1 MKKGNSKVITIILG
15 ILALVVAIALL
26 KVLSPL
32 LFVGGLIG
40 IWYFIKKKPNKQY
53 RNIAIAI
60 TLVGFF
66 GTALFNK
73 PTSETKSTTTSSTV
87 TTTSKSKEET
97 KSSEELAASKAS
109 SEAAASKASEEKA
122 KKEAETK
129 ASMEA
134 AAAQKAKE
142 EAEKKD
148 PATYPTQT
156 YDEMARNGDS
166 HAGEKIQITGKV
178 IQVQDSDDGGAT
190 LRVATSAD
198 GYDDVYLV
206 QIMSSEWKGHRLLED
221 DQITIYGTVY
231 GLYSYKTV
239 MGNTQTVP
247 SNNRSILLIYKQ
259 KSPTLKF
266 WSRRA

>member
-1 MKKGNSKVITIILG
+1 MKKGNSKVVPIVLG
-15 ILALVVAIALL
+15 IIALVVAIALL

-40 IWYFIKKKPNKQY
+40 IWYFIKKKPSKQY

-60 TLVGFF
+60 TLVGLF

-73 PTSETKSTTTSSTV
+73 SNSETKSTTTSSTV
-87 TTTSKSKEET
+87 TTTSKSK
-97 KSSEELAASKAS
+97 SSEELAASEAS

-134 AAAQKAKE
+134 AAAQEAKE

-148 PATYPTQT
+148 PATYPTQA

-190 LRVATSAD
+190 LRVATSAN

-221 DQITIYGTVY
+221 DQITIYGTAY
-231 GLYSYKTV
+231 GLYSYETV

-247 SNNRSILLIYKQ
+247 AIIAVFY
-259 KSPTLKF
+259 
-266 WSRRA
+266 

>member
-66 GTALFNK
+66 GAALFNK

-247 SNNRSILLIYKQ
+247 AIIAVFY
-259 KSPTLKF
+259 
-266 WSRRA
+266 

>member
-97 KSSEELAASKAS
+97 KSSEEL
-109 SEAAASKASEEKA
+109 AASKASEEKA

-247 SNNRSILLIYKQ
+247 AIIAVFY
-259 KSPTLKF
+259 
-266 WSRRA
+266 

>member
-1 MKKGNSKVITIILG
+1 MKKGNSKVVPIVLG
-15 ILALVVAIALL
+15 IIALVVAIALL

-32 LFVGGLIG
+32 LFVGVLIG
-40 IWYFIKKKPNKQY
+40 IWYFIKKKPSKQY

-60 TLVGFF
+60 TLVGLF

-73 PTSETKSTTTSSTV
+73 SNSETKSTTTSSTV
-87 TTTSKSKEET
+87 TTTSKS

-134 AAAQKAKE
+134 AAAQEAKE

-148 PATYPTQT
+148 PATYPTQA

-190 LRVATSAD
+190 LRVATSAN

-221 DQITIYGTVY
+221 DQITIYGTAY
-231 GLYSYKTV
+231 GLYSYETV

-247 SNNRSILLIYKQ
+247 AIIAVFY
-259 KSPTLKF
+259 
-266 WSRRA
+266 

>member
-1 MKKGNSKVITIILG
+1 MKKGNSKVVPIVLG
-15 ILALVVAIALL
+15 IIALVVAIALL

-247 SNNRSILLIYKQ
+247 AIIAVFY
-259 KSPTLKF
+259 
-266 WSRRA
+266 

>member
-1 MKKGNSKVITIILG
+1 MKKGNSKVVPIVLG
-15 ILALVVAIALL
+15 IIALVVAIALL

-60 TLVGFF
+60 TLVGLF

-73 PTSETKSTTTSSTV
+73 SNSETKSTTTSSTV
-87 TTTSKSKEET
+87 TTTSKS

-109 SEAAASKASEEKA
+109 SEAAASKASEKKA

-134 AAAQKAKE
+134 AAAQEAKE

-148 PATYPTQT
+148 PATYPTQA

-190 LRVATSAD
+190 LRVATSAN

-206 QIMSSEWKGHRLLED
+206 QIMSSEWQGHRLLED
-221 DQITIYGTVY
+221 DQITIYGTAY
-231 GLYSYKTV
+231 GLYSYETV

-247 SNNRSILLIYKQ
+247 AIIAVFY
-259 KSPTLKF
+259 
-266 WSRRA
+266 

>member
-32 LFVGGLIG
+32 LFVGGLNG

-247 SNNRSILLIYKQ
+247 AIIAVFY
-259 KSPTLKF
+259 
-266 WSRRA
+266 

>member
-247 SNNRSILLIYKQ
+247 AIIVRKTRILMK
-259 KSPTLKF
+259 
-266 WSRRA
+266 

>member
-178 IQVQDSDDGGAT
+178 IQVQDSDNGGAT

-247 SNNRSILLIYKQ
+247 AIIAVFY
-259 KSPTLKF
+259 
-266 WSRRA
+266 

>member
-1 MKKGNSKVITIILG
+1 MKKGNSKVVPIVLG
-15 ILALVVAIALL
+15 IIALVVAIALL

-53 RNIAIAI
+53 GNIAIAI
-60 TLVGFF
+60 TLVGLF

-73 PTSETKSTTTSSTV
+73 SNSETKSTTTSSTV
-87 TTTSKSKEET
+87 TTTSKS

-134 AAAQKAKE
+134 AAAQEAKE

-190 LRVATSAD
+190 LRVATSAN

-206 QIMSSEWKGHRLLED
+206 QIMSSEWQGHRLLEE
-221 DQITIYGTVY
+221 DQITIYGTAY
-231 GLYSYKTV
+231 GLYSYETV

-247 SNNRSILLIYKQ
+247 AIIAVFY
-259 KSPTLKF
+259 
-266 WSRRA
+266 

>member
-1 MKKGNSKVITIILG
+1 MKKGNSKVVPIVLG
-15 ILALVVAIALL
+15 IIALVVAIALL

-190 LRVATSAD
+190 LRVATSAN
-198 GYDDVYLV
+198 GYDDIYLV

-247 SNNRSILLIYKQ
+247 AIIAVFY
-259 KSPTLKF
+259 
-266 WSRRA
+266 

>member
-1 MKKGNSKVITIILG
+1 MKKGNSKVVPIVLG
-15 ILALVVAIALL
+15 IIALVVAIALL

-60 TLVGFF
+60 TLVGLF

-73 PTSETKSTTTSSTV
+73 SNSETKSTTTSSTV
-87 TTTSKSKEET
+87 TTTSKS

-134 AAAQKAKE
+134 AAAQEAKE

-148 PATYPTQT
+148 PATYPTQA

-190 LRVATSAD
+190 LRVATSAN

-221 DQITIYGTVY
+221 DQITIYGTAY
-231 GLYSYKTV
+231 GLYSYETV

-247 SNNRSILLIYKQ
+247 AIIAVFY
-259 KSPTLKF
+259 
-266 WSRRA
+266 

>member
-1 MKKGNSKVITIILG
+1 MKKGNSKVVPIVLG
-15 ILALVVAIALL
+15 IIALVVAIALL

-73 PTSETKSTTTSSTV
+73 PTSETKSTTTNSTV
-87 TTTSKSKEET
+87 TTTSKSKAET

-148 PATYPTQT
+148 PTTYPTQT

-206 QIMSSEWKGHRLLED
+206 QIMSSEWKSHRLLED

-247 SNNRSILLIYKQ
+247 AIIAVFY
-259 KSPTLKF
+259 
-266 WSRRA
+266 

>member
-87 TTTSKSKEET
+87 TTTS

-247 SNNRSILLIYKQ
+247 AIIAVFY
-259 KSPTLKF
+259 
-266 WSRRA
+266 

>member
-1 MKKGNSKVITIILG
+1 MKKGNSKVVPIVLG
-15 ILALVVAIALL
+15 IIALVVAIALL

-60 TLVGFF
+60 TLVGLF

-73 PTSETKSTTTSSTV
+73 SISETKSTTTSSTV
-87 TTTSKSKEET
+87 TTTSKS

-134 AAAQKAKE
+134 AAAQEAKE

-148 PATYPTQT
+148 PATYPTQA

-190 LRVATSAD
+190 LRVATSAN

-221 DQITIYGTVY
+221 DQITIYGTAY
-231 GLYSYKTV
+231 GLYSYETV

-247 SNNRSILLIYKQ
+247 AIIAVFY
-259 KSPTLKF
+259 
-266 WSRRA
+266 

>member
-1 MKKGNSKVITIILG
+1 MKKGNSKVVPIVLG
-15 ILALVVAIALL
+15 IIALVVAIALL

-60 TLVGFF
+60 TLVGLF

-73 PTSETKSTTTSSTV
+73 PISETKSTTTSSTV
-87 TTTSKSKEET
+87 TTTSKS

-134 AAAQKAKE
+134 AAAQEAKE

-148 PATYPTQT
+148 PATYPTQA

-190 LRVATSAD
+190 LRVATSAN

-206 QIMSSEWKGHRLLED
+206 QIMSSEWQGHRLLED
-221 DQITIYGTVY
+221 DQITIYGTAY
-231 GLYSYKTV
+231 GLYSYETV

-247 SNNRSILLIYKQ
+247 AIIAVFY
-259 KSPTLKF
+259 
-266 WSRRA
+266 

>member
-206 QIMSSEWKGHRLLED
+206 QIMSSEWKGHRLLEN

-247 SNNRSILLIYKQ
+247 AIIAVFY
-259 KSPTLKF
+259 
-266 WSRRA
+266 

>member
-134 AAAQKAKE
+134 DAAQKAKE

-247 SNNRSILLIYKQ
+247 AIIAVFY
-259 KSPTLKF
+259 
-266 WSRRA
+266 

>member
-129 ASMEA
+129 ASTEA

-247 SNNRSILLIYKQ
+247 AIIAVFY
-259 KSPTLKF
+259 
-266 WSRRA
+266 

>member
-156 YDEMARNGDS
+156 YDEMARNGNS

-247 SNNRSILLIYKQ
+247 AIIAVFY
-259 KSPTLKF
+259 
-266 WSRRA
+266 

>member
-190 LRVATSAD
+190 LRIATSAD

-247 SNNRSILLIYKQ
+247 AIIAVFY
-259 KSPTLKF
+259 
-266 WSRRA
+266 

>member
-156 YDEMARNGDS
+156 YDEMARNGES

-247 SNNRSILLIYKQ
+247 AIIAVFY
-259 KSPTLKF
+259 
-266 WSRRA
+266 

>member
-1 MKKGNSKVITIILG
+1 MKKGNSKVVPIVLG
-15 ILALVVAIALL
+15 IIALVVAIALL

-53 RNIAIAI
+53 ANIAIAI
-60 TLVGFF
+60 TLVGLF

-73 PTSETKSTTTSSTV
+73 SNSETKSTTTSSTV
-87 TTTSKSKEET
+87 TTTSKS

-134 AAAQKAKE
+134 AAAQEAKE

-148 PATYPTQT
+148 PATYPTQA

-190 LRVATSAD
+190 LRVATSAN

-206 QIMSSEWKGHRLLED
+206 QIMSSEWQGHRLLED
-221 DQITIYGTVY
+221 DQITIYGTAY
-231 GLYSYKTV
+231 GLYSYETV

-247 SNNRSILLIYKQ
+247 AIIAVFY
-259 KSPTLKF
+259 
-266 WSRRA
+266 

>member
-247 SNNRSILLIYKQ
+247 AIIAVFY
-259 KSPTLKF
+259 
-266 WSRRA
+266 

>member
-1 MKKGNSKVITIILG
+1 MKKGNSKVVPIVLG
-15 ILALVVAIALL
+15 IIALVVAIALL

-53 RNIAIAI
+53 GNIAIAI
-60 TLVGFF
+60 TLVGLF

-73 PTSETKSTTTSSTV
+73 SNSETKSTTTSSTV
-87 TTTSKSKEET
+87 TTTSKSK
-97 KSSEELAASKAS
+97 SSEELAASKASSEAAASKAS

-134 AAAQKAKE
+134 AAAQEAKE

-148 PATYPTQT
+148 PATYPTQP

-190 LRVATSAD
+190 LRVATSAN

-221 DQITIYGTVY
+221 DQITIYGTAY
-231 GLYSYKTV
+231 GLYSYETV

-247 SNNRSILLIYKQ
+247 AIIAVFY
-259 KSPTLKF
+259 
-266 WSRRA
+266 

>member
-1 MKKGNSKVITIILG
+1 MKKGNSKVVPIVLG
-15 ILALVVAIALL
+15 IIALVVAIALL

-53 RNIAIAI
+53 GNIAIAI
-60 TLVGFF
+60 TLVGLF

-73 PTSETKSTTTSSTV
+73 SNSETKSTTTSSTV
-87 TTTSKSKEET
+87 TTTSKSK
-97 KSSEELAASKAS
+97 SSEELAASKASSEAAASKAS

-134 AAAQKAKE
+134 AAAQEAKE

-148 PATYPTQT
+148 PATYPTQA

-190 LRVATSAD
+190 LRVATSAN

-221 DQITIYGTVY
+221 DQITIYGTAY
-231 GLYSYKTV
+231 GLYSYETV

-247 SNNRSILLIYKQ
+247 AIIAVFY
-259 KSPTLKF
+259 
-266 WSRRA
+266 

>member
-166 HAGEKIQITGKV
+166 HAGEKIQITGRV

-206 QIMSSEWKGHRLLED
+206 QIMSSEWKGHRLLEN

-247 SNNRSILLIYKQ
+247 AIIAVFY
-259 KSPTLKF
+259 
-266 WSRRA
+266 

>member
-66 GTALFNK
+66 GTVLFNK

-122 KKEAETK
+122 KKKAETK

-247 SNNRSILLIYKQ
+247 AIIAVFY
-259 KSPTLKF
+259 
-266 WSRRA
+266 

>member
-1 MKKGNSKVITIILG
+1 MKKGNSKVVPIVLG
-15 ILALVVAIALL
+15 IIALVVAIALL

-53 RNIAIAI
+53 GNIAIAI
-60 TLVGFF
+60 TLVGLF

-73 PTSETKSTTTSSTV
+73 SISETKSTTTSSTV
-87 TTTSKSKEET
+87 TTTSKS

-134 AAAQKAKE
+134 AAAQEAKE

-148 PATYPTQT
+148 PATYPTQA

-190 LRVATSAD
+190 LRVATSAN

-221 DQITIYGTVY
+221 DQITIYGTAY
-231 GLYSYKTV
+231 GLYSYETV

-247 SNNRSILLIYKQ
+247 AIIAVFY
-259 KSPTLKF
+259 
-266 WSRRA
+266 

>member
-32 LFVGGLIG
+32 IFVGGLIG

-247 SNNRSILLIYKQ
+247 AIIAVFY
-259 KSPTLKF
+259 
-266 WSRRA
+266 

>member
-60 TLVGFF
+60 TLVGLF

-73 PTSETKSTTTSSTV
+73 SNSETKSTTTSSTV
-87 TTTSKSKEET
+87 TTTSKS

-134 AAAQKAKE
+134 AAAQEAKE

-148 PATYPTQT
+148 PATYPTQA

-190 LRVATSAD
+190 LRVATSAN

-221 DQITIYGTVY
+221 DQITIYGTAY
-231 GLYSYKTV
+231 GLYSYETV

-247 SNNRSILLIYKQ
+247 AIIAVFY
-259 KSPTLKF
+259 
-266 WSRRA
+266 

>member
-32 LFVGGLIG
+32 IFVGGLIG

-142 EAEKKD
+142 EAGEKD

-247 SNNRSILLIYKQ
+247 AIIAVFY
-259 KSPTLKF
+259 
-266 WSRRA
+266 

>member
-178 IQVQDSDDGGAT
+178 IQVQDSDDSGAT

-247 SNNRSILLIYKQ
+247 AIIAVFY
-259 KSPTLKF
+259 
-266 WSRRA
+266 

>member
-1 MKKGNSKVITIILG
+1 MKKGNSKVVPIVLG
-15 ILALVVAIALL
+15 IIALVVAIALL

-53 RNIAIAI
+53 GNIAIAI
-60 TLVGFF
+60 TLVGLF

-73 PTSETKSTTTSSTV
+73 SNSETKSTTTSSTV
-87 TTTSKSKEET
+87 TTTSKS

-134 AAAQKAKE
+134 AAAQEAKE

-148 PATYPTQT
+148 PATYPTQA

-190 LRVATSAD
+190 LRVATSAN

-221 DQITIYGTVY
+221 DQITIYGTAY
-231 GLYSYKTV
+231 GLYSYETV

-247 SNNRSILLIYKQ
+247 AIIAVFY
-259 KSPTLKF
+259 
-266 WSRRA
+266 

>member
-1 MKKGNSKVITIILG
+1 MKKGNSKVVPIVLG
-15 ILALVVAIALL
+15 IIALVVAIALL

-60 TLVGFF
+60 TLVGLF

-73 PTSETKSTTTSSTV
+73 PISETKSTTTSSTV
-87 TTTSKSKEET
+87 TTTSKSK
-97 KSSEELAASKAS
+97 SSEELTASKAS

-134 AAAQKAKE
+134 AAAQEAKE

-148 PATYPTQT
+148 PATYPTQA

-190 LRVATSAD
+190 LRVATSAN

-221 DQITIYGTVY
+221 DQITIYGTAY
-231 GLYSYKTV
+231 GLYSYETV

-247 SNNRSILLIYKQ
+247 AIIAVFY
-259 KSPTLKF
+259 
-266 WSRRA
+266 

>member
-1 MKKGNSKVITIILG
+1 
-15 ILALVVAIALL
+15 
-26 KVLSPL
+26 
-32 LFVGGLIG
+32 
-40 IWYFIKKKPNKQY
+40 
-53 RNIAIAI
+53 
-60 TLVGFF
+60 
-66 GTALFNK
+66 
-73 PTSETKSTTTSSTV
+73 
-87 TTTSKSKEET
+87 
-97 KSSEELAASKAS
+97 
-109 SEAAASKASEEKA
+109 
-122 KKEAETK
+122 
-129 ASMEA
+129 MEA

-247 SNNRSILLIYKQ
+247 AIIAVFY
-259 KSPTLKF
+259 
-266 WSRRA
+266 

>member
-1 MKKGNSKVITIILG
+1 MKKGNSKVVPIVLG
-15 ILALVVAIALL
+15 IIALVVAIALL

-60 TLVGFF
+60 TLVGLF

-73 PTSETKSTTTSSTV
+73 SISETKSTTTSSTV
-87 TTTSKSKEET
+87 TTTSKSK
-97 KSSEELAASKAS
+97 SSEELAASEAS

-134 AAAQKAKE
+134 AAAQEAKE

-148 PATYPTQT
+148 PATYPTQA

-190 LRVATSAD
+190 LRVATSAN

-221 DQITIYGTVY
+221 DQITIYGTAY
-231 GLYSYKTV
+231 GLYSYETV

-247 SNNRSILLIYKQ
+247 AIIAVFY
-259 KSPTLKF
+259 
-266 WSRRA
+266 

>member
-97 KSSEELAASKAS
+97 KSSEELAASKASSEAAASKAS

-247 SNNRSILLIYKQ
+247 AIIAVFY
-259 KSPTLKF
+259 
-266 WSRRA
+266 

>member
-1 MKKGNSKVITIILG
+1 MKKVNSKVITIILG

-247 SNNRSILLIYKQ
+247 AIIAVFY
-259 KSPTLKF
+259 
-266 WSRRA
+266 

>member
-1 MKKGNSKVITIILG
+1 MKKGNSKVVPIVLG
-15 ILALVVAIALL
+15 IIALVVAIALL

-53 RNIAIAI
+53 GNIAIAI
-60 TLVGFF
+60 TLVGLF

-73 PTSETKSTTTSSTV
+73 SNSETKSTTTSSTV
-87 TTTSKSKEET
+87 TTTSKSKS

-134 AAAQKAKE
+134 AAAQEAKE

-148 PATYPTQT
+148 PATYPTQA

-190 LRVATSAD
+190 LRVATSAN

-221 DQITIYGTVY
+221 DQITIYGTAY
-231 GLYSYKTV
+231 GLYSYETV

-247 SNNRSILLIYKQ
+247 AIIAVFY
-259 KSPTLKF
+259 
-266 WSRRA
+266 